1 MQTRKKIYISLHL
14 PMSKTKQQY
23 TCLAILQSGERQEDA
38 TKAQIEVGER
48 LIESFWLRHAGTDTL
63 YNTKGGDTDFAPR
76 TEEQFKLV
84 KYIQKQQANPI
95 TVSVG
100 QIVSHSGLVSIY
112 QFLRYNR
119 QLVELPE
126 ISDAIQSWENSNA
139 ENRNSLEHPALQVV
153 QSGIKTENLLC
164 KETIKFFIEVYA
176 AEAGN
181 FALKTLP
188 YGGIYLSGEI
198 TIKIIE
204 GYQDMNRVDE
214 FKKNFIHQ
222 FTNKGRMKALLEKIP
237 VSIKGID
244 NGSNIKEETQ
254 LHS

>member
-1 MQTRKKIYISLHL
+1 
-14 PMSKTKQQY
+14 MSKTKQQWP
-23 TCLAILQSGERQEDA
+23 CLAILQSGERQEDA

-48 LIESFWLRHAGTDTL
+48 LIESFWLRHAGTYTP

-76 TEEQFKLV
+76 TEDQFKLA
-84 KYIQKQQANPI
+84 KYIQGSKANPI
-95 TVSVG
+95 SVG
-100 QIVSHSGLVSIY
+100 QVVSLSGLVNIY
-112 QFLRYNR
+112 QFLRDKK

-126 ISDAIQSWENSNA
+126 IHNAIQNWESSNT
-139 ENRNSLEHPALQVV
+139 ENRNLLEHPALQVV
-153 QSGIKTENLLC
+153 QSGTKTENLLC
-164 KETIKFFIEVYA
+164 QETIKFFIEVYA

-204 GYQDMNRVDE
+204 GYQDMNIVDE

-237 VSIKGID
+237 VHIGCID

-254 LHS
+254 LHT

>member
-1 MQTRKKIYISLHL
+1 
-14 PMSKTKQQY
+14 MSKTKQQWP
-23 TCLAILQSGERQEDA
+23 CLAILQSGERQEDA

-48 LIESFWLRHAGTDTL
+48 LIESFWLRYVGTDTL
-63 YNTKGGDTDFAPR
+63 YKTKGGDTDFAPR
-76 TEEQFKLV
+76 TEDQFKLA
-84 KYIQKQQANPI
+84 KYIQGSKANPI
-95 TVSVG
+95 SVG
-100 QIVSHSGLVSIY
+100 QVVSRSGLVKIY
-112 QFLRYNR
+112 QFLRDEKHKR

-126 ISDAIQSWENSNA
+126 IHNAIQNWESSNT
-139 ENRNSLEHPALQVV
+139 ENRNLLEHPALQVV
-153 QSGIKTENLLC
+153 QSGTKTENLLC
-164 KETIKFFIEVYA
+164 QETIKFFIEVYA

-204 GYQDMNRVDE
+204 GYQDMNIVDE

-237 VSIKGID
+237 VHIGCID

-254 LHS
+254 LHT